1 MLGYILGHY
10 PQYFALTD
18 GQRTLILQTLSFV
31 IWLLIGA
38 VIFSRVI
45 DISFADA
52 LYFSDVT
59 ILTVGFGDI
68 APTNA
73 IGRGILFPYAVMG
86 IIMLGL
92 VVGSIHQFAKDLQY
106 DNVIRKHIERKRL
119 ATIRRATTLEKKCTG
134 PAENGAHT
142 SGSGTAQIGYRPH
155 YSREHPIIS
164 SISSWTQGLAG
175 RSKLILMKEE
185 KDRFGAMRAIQKR
198 NDHLPSNIQSI
209 IEHRYFWDSVDM
221 RRSGFLAIGRGS
233 FIL

>member
-142 SGSGTAQIGYRPH
+142 SGSGTRLSA
-155 YSREHPIIS
+155 SLF
-164 SISSWTQGLAG
+164 T
-175 RSKLILMKEE
+175 
-185 KDRFGAMRAIQKR
+185 
-198 NDHLPSNIQSI
+198 
-209 IEHRYFWDSVDM
+209 
-221 RRSGFLAIGRGS
+221 
-233 FIL
+233 